1 MNKQELPYK
10 RIGKTLWFRSDQQKR
25 ENGVDDFYRRRNF
38 WNFWDIIK
46 ANSFYIGVSAM
57 NESEEIGRL
66 IERLFALPEGPGH
79 YPFMSLS
86 LGARIVVSCDGESY
100 VLNREEKGIKITR
113 DTRDSLIRIDIHGL
127 ENLRSLAGCGHPHEL
142 GTKLLAMHRGGGI
155 RLDMLCPFTEQLRG
169 GIPGVFAR
177 LGYLAD
183 LDREAELTPLQRI
196 AFTHIIDVD
205 YLQELV
211 DEFASL
217 SGLRLWVIDVNSIPV
232 AFSGSYGDHC
242 WLIINCLEGAFR
254 CFMSAIGSMDEILRH
269 PRPRI
274 RTCHA
279 GFTCFDAPMI
289 LGGEVVGM
297 ISGDAS
303 VPARPDPEY
312 YRELAGELGID
323 PGALLSSLERVR
335 YVGEDDMRLLSRIME
350 MLGRVITEMSYKQ
363 YLLSNK
369 IDELHSLNRISGML
383 SAHLPDRLHEAFPLV
398 AEETASL
405 QGGVGCRVEVDDGE
419 GPARQ
424 YTFTGDEAEG
434 ETRVR
439 EVELKERGSKAGRIS
454 LRYVK
459 ESGSH
464 TYEDGDYLDTVS
476 GQLALAVMNSRLYR
490 DLQRKNRELHELL
503 SQVIYLQEKERSA
516 IARELHD
523 DAAQN
528 LTRVLLFLRMA
539 LGKDGL
545 SKNVTSLLLS
555 AEEGTS
561 SSLRAL
567 RDIASGLHPHVLDDL
582 GLRDAVEGLVK
593 RMSRDYPVALMSDV
607 QGEEGEIPFEVKIN
621 VFRIIQEALSNV
633 VKHAG
638 AREAM
643 ISIDFMPDGIEVK
656 VRDDGRGM
664 DGSPRGDRAHLGL
677 ATMRERAELL
687 GGELEVSS
695 APGEGTLVYLQVP
708 KRNEE
713 GYGRQ

>member
-1 MNKQELPYK
+1 M
-10 RIGKTLWFRSDQQKR
+10 
-25 ENGVDDFYRRRNF
+25 
-38 WNFWDIIK
+38 
-46 ANSFYIGVSAM
+46 
-57 NESEEIGRL
+57 
-66 IERLFALPEGPGH
+66 
-79 YPFMSLS
+79 
-86 LGARIVVSCDGESY
+86 
-100 VLNREEKGIKITR
+100 
-113 DTRDSLIRIDIHGL
+113 
-127 ENLRSLAGCGHPHEL
+127 
-142 GTKLLAMHRGGGI
+142 LLAMHRGGDI
-155 RLDMLCPFTEQLRG
+155 RLDMLQSFYRQLRG

-177 LGYLAD
+177 LGYLAE
-183 LDREAELTPLQRI
+183 LDREAELTPLQKI
-196 AFTHIIDVD
+196 AFTQIIDVN
-205 YLQELV
+205 YLQALV

-217 SGLRLWVIDVNSIPV
+217 SGLRLWVIDVNSLPV

-254 CFMSAIGSMDEILRH
+254 CFMSAISSIDEILRRPH
-269 PRPRI
+269 PRI

-279 GFTCFDAPMI
+279 GFTCFDAPLI

-303 VPARPDPEY
+303 VPARPDPRY

-323 PGALLSSLERVR
+323 AGALLSSLERVR
-335 YVGEDDMRLLSRIME
+335 YVDEDDMRFLSRIME
-350 MLGRVITEMSYKQ
+350 MMGRVITEMSYKQ

-369 IDELHSLNRISGML
+369 IEELHSLNRISGLL
-383 SAHLPDRLHEAFPLV
+383 STHLPGRLQEAFPLV
-398 AEETASL
+398 AEEIASL
-405 QGGVGCRVEVDDGE
+405 QGGRGCRLEIGGEE
-419 GPARQ
+419 GPSCV
-424 YTFTGDEAEG
+424 YTFSEDEAG
-434 ETRVR
+434 ADTRVR
-439 EVELKERGSKAGRIS
+439 DVELEVQGRKRGRIRLYYEKER
-454 LRYVK
+454 
-459 ESGSH
+459 GSH

-490 DLQRKNRELHELL
+490 DLKHKNRELHELL

-545 SKNVTSLLLS
+545 SKDIVSLLLS
-555 AEEGTS
+555 AEEGAN

-593 RMSRDYPVALMSDV
+593 KMSGDYPITFMSDV

-621 VFRIIQEALSNV
+621 VFRIIQEALSNI
-633 VKHAG
+633 VKHSG

-656 VRDDGRGM
+656 VRDDGRGI
-664 DGSPRGDRAHLGL
+664 DGGQRDDGVGLGL

-687 GGELEVSS
+687 GGKLEVSS
-695 APGEGTLVYLQVP
+695 APGEGTLVYLRIPVHE
-708 KRNEE
+708 EE
-713 GYGRQ
+713 GYGR